1 MSTRRTRRKDA
12 IYNGIALS
20 AVGIISLLF
29 AGIQG
34 SEAARLETDRVTTQ
48 GIVIRKLR
56 DHEQQQDPSQR
67 TRLVEVRY
75 LNDLPT
81 AIRDL
86 RQAEASSSPFDLPY
100 NNDSDRWSDRPSLPP
115 HRARESV
122 DAISEDYQ
130 TLTIEILS
138 SSLFDRLQVGAV
150 VDFSYRLSEPEAAR
164 LVEELSLW
172 RPPVWEYGV
181 MGVTFG
187 GAAYFFLKAIFMR
200 RDAARKGQSARMA
213 KR

>member
-34 SEAARLETDRVTTQ
+34 SEAARLETDRITTQ
-48 GIVIRKLR
+48 GIVIRKFR
-56 DHEQQQDPSQR
+56 NHRQQDEMSPMV
-67 TRLVEVRY
+67 RLIEVRY
-75 LNDLPT
+75 LNDTPP
-81 AIRDL
+81 AMSNSW
-86 RQAEASSSPFDLPY
+86 QAEPSSSPLNRSFST
-100 NNDSDRWSDRPSLPP
+100 NENVGRDRPAPP
-115 HRARESV
+115 RMARESV
-122 DAISEDYQ
+122 DALADAYQ

-138 SSLFDRLQVGAV
+138 ASVFDRLQVGGV
-150 VDFSYRLSEPEAAR
+150 VDFSYRLSEPETAR
-164 LVEELSLW
+164 LAEEESTW
-172 RPPVWEYGV
+172 RPPLWEYGV

-200 RDAARKGQSARMA
+200 REAAQKGRSSRTA

>member
-34 SEAARLETDRVTTQ
+34 SEAARLETDRITTQ
-48 GIVIRKLR
+48 GIVIRKFR
-56 DHEQQQDPSQR
+56 DHRQQDEPS
-67 TRLVEVRY
+67 TMVRLVEVRY
-75 LNDLPT
+75 LNDLSP
-81 AIRDL
+81 AIINSW
-86 RQAEASSSPFDLPY
+86 QAETSSSPFDRSFHTEENLG
-100 NNDSDRWSDRPSLPP
+100 SDRPSPP
-115 HRARESV
+115 RMARESV
-122 DAISEDYQ
+122 DAISDEYQ

-138 SSLFDRLQVGAV
+138 ASLFDRLQVGAV
-150 VDFSYRLSEPEAAR
+150 VDFSYRLSEPETAR
-164 LVEELSLW
+164 LAEEASIW
-172 RPPVWEYGV
+172 HPPLWEYGV

-200 RDAARKGQSARMA
+200 REAAQRGRSSRMT